1 MIFSIKVCPFSH
13 MNINLHQSMHN
24 AHTLSPKS
32 VHTLNIFAQSCEDF
46 KTIAKYFLFVSA
58 AKSVGTFCCSYDPFC
73 CRYKLEQT
81 IRHLHGF
88 HGTSDPRASF
98 PAAPF
103 SGV

>member
-1 MIFSIKVCPFSH
+1 MMSLTAYTDTAWGGGFNDVI
-13 MNINLHQSMHN
+13 
-24 AHTLSPKS
+24 
-32 VHTLNIFAQSCEDF
+32 D
-46 KTIAKYFLFVSA
+46 
-58 AKSVGTFCCSYDPFC
+58 
-73 CRYKLEQT
+73 RYKLEQT

>member
-1 MIFSIKVCPFSH
+1 MMSSTAYTDTAWGGGFNDVI
-13 MNINLHQSMHN
+13 
-24 AHTLSPKS
+24 
-32 VHTLNIFAQSCEDF
+32 D
-46 KTIAKYFLFVSA
+46 
-58 AKSVGTFCCSYDPFC
+58 
-73 CRYKLEQT
+73 RYKLEQT